1 MQCFGAIPWYDICR
15 SLLDDDEQPVVGVD
29 GGLQLQLVELETD
42 LGPEVDVSVA
52 VGDDNPHAI
61 LHGFVEARIVV
72 FISPSPVNKQD
83 LSWSNPL
90 VGGKLLKCFVR
101 TARSVVH
108 EDGGH
113 GGSDEGGDLVEEE
126 AVLYSPG
133 DVKRL
138 ASRGQHLATHL
149 IRWIINMAITLLYYI
164 SLIY

>member
-90 VGGKLLKCFVR
+90 VGGKLLKCFVW

-108 EDGGH
+108 EDGGY
-113 GGSDEGGDLVEEE
+113 GGGDEGGDLVEEE
-126 AVLYSPG
+126 AVLHRPG
-133 DVKRL
+133 DVQGL
-138 ASRGQHLATHL
+138 ACRGQDIIAHLYQIQL
-149 IRWIINMAITLLYYI
+149 IKN
-164 SLIY
+164 